1 MCYRFHRNIRVLLIF
16 DKNMQTRFH
25 VIRYPKDN
33 AGQTLVEIGP
43 MVSEDNIL
51 NTVVYHDRC

>member
-1 MCYRFHRNIRVLLIF
+1 MCVLPLPYVLFIVMVAIL
-16 DKNMQTRFH
+16 DGCH

-43 MVSEDNIL
+43 MVSEENIL

>member
-1 MCYRFHRNIRVLLIF
+1 MVAILDGC
-16 DKNMQTRFH
+16 H

-43 MVSEDNIL
+43 MVSEKNIL